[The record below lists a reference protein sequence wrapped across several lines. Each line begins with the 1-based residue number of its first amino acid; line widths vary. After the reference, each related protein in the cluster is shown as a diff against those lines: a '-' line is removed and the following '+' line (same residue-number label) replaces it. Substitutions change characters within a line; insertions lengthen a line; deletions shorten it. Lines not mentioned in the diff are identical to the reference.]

1 MPVIIDTN
9 VILDIVIDDPSWA
22 QRADQALRRHQSD
35 AVLINP
41 VIYAEL
47 CTGAPSQDYVDAVID
62 DLNLDFGEIPRT
74 ALFIAAKAYRLYRSK
89 LGSKTSPLP
98 DFFIGAHAE
107 ILGCPIITR
116 DVNRYRTYFPS
127 VELIT
132 P

>member
-1 MPVIIDTN
+1 
-9 VILDIVIDDPSWA
+9 
-22 QRADQALRRHQSD
+22 
-35 AVLINP
+35 